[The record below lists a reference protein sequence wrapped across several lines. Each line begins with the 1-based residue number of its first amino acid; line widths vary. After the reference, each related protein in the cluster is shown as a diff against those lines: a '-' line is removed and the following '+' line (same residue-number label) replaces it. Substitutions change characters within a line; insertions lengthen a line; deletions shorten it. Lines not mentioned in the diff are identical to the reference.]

1 MDGLSTGFYSDEVE
15 TKGKHMFYAF
25 LVYWVI
31 AGVAT
36 WGLPDPS
43 GAQAKYP
50 IAIFILCMLTGGVIV
65 PARFITKAVK

>member
-1 MDGLSTGFYSDEVE
+1 
-15 TKGKHMFYAF
+15 MFYA
-25 LVYWVI
+25 LLIYWVI

-36 WGLPDPS
+36 WGFPDPS

-65 PARFITKAVK
+65 PARFVTKAVK